1 MHHVCQSL
9 SVSERRVCLV
19 LSQPRST
26 QRYHTQRHER
36 DRPLTRRMHELAQE
50 HPRFGYRR
58 ITALLRREGWQID
71 PKRLHR
77 LWRQAGLQVRR
88 KQRKRRRVTTGENG
102 TIKLKPLYPNHVW
115 SYDFLFDTTENG
127 RTIKLMPLLDEY
139 TRECL
144 SIVVDRSIT
153 SQRVIEELR
162 RLIAERGAPTFVRS
176 DNGPEFIAEAV
187 KRHLKAS
194 GVQTCFIDPGAPW
207 QNGYLES
214 FNGKLRDEL
223 LNRELFGNLSEAQ
236 VLVEQ
241 HRMAY
246 NEERPHSAL
255 DYQTP
260 AEFAAKQRARPV
272 DIWTTP
278 AELPTFPQV
287 DNDDDTFKERL
298 PEPAFAL
305 T

>member
-1 MHHVCQSL
+1 MNWPRNTHALATGASRPCCGV
-9 SVSERRVCLV
+9 RAG
-19 LSQPRST
+19 RST
-26 QRYHTQRHER
+26 
-36 DRPLTRRMHELAQE
+36 LNGCIVSGARRACKYD
-50 HPRFGYRR
+50 GNS
-58 ITALLRREGWQID
+58 
-71 PKRLHR
+71 
-77 LWRQAGLQVRR
+77 V
-88 KQRKRRRVTTGENG
+88 RVTTGENSA
-102 TIKLKPLYPNHVW
+102 IKLKPLYPNHVW

-127 RTIKLMPLLDEY
+127 RTIKLMPILDEY

-144 SIVVDRSIT
+144 SMVVDRSIT

-260 AEFAAKQRARPV
+260 AEFAAKQRTGPV

-278 AELPTFPQV
+278 AELPTSPQV

-298 PEPAFAL
+298 PEPALVL